1 MNAPATI
8 WSAWNILA
16 PFTFVACAIL
26 IVYWRGWRR
35 LHRAMPTRWGWRRGI
50 FFSAGV
56 IALWIALQ
64 SPIDA
69 LASWLLAAH
78 MTQHFLLTM
87 IAPPLLL
94 LGWPMPPLLSGV
106 PRWLSRDVLGPILAW
121 PRAQHVGRR
130 LTHPVTGWLAMVLL
144 TWGWHLPVTY
154 QLALEVPA
162 WHVVEHMCFLWGG
175 ILFWWSV
182 VAPYPWRSPW
192 PRIAMPLYLLSA
204 DVANTIVAAI
214 LAFAPSAIYPWY
226 ESTAPTFGVSALTD
240 QQKAAAIMWIPGQL
254 VYLIPAAIILFSA
267 LSSTRSQR
275 AQQFKSIA
283 LPQFSLANRS
293 AKRQIFDVLALP
305 VIGTALK
312 SARVRGAI
320 RWVMLLGALVIVADG
335 WFGPREAST
344 NIAGTWTWTHWRGFA
359 AITLVAGG
367 NLACMT
373 CPLIA
378 PRTFLRRFITPRFRW
393 PRALSTKWLAVAL
406 IMAWLLSYEI
416 WSLWDSSFATAWIIA
431 GYFVVVTVVD
441 LLFEGATFCKWLCP
455 IGQYQMALSVASPLE
470 VRMRSSDVCA
480 DCQTQDCLRGNAA
493 APGCGTG
500 LFMPKKVGNL
510 DCTFCLDCV
519 SACPHDNIGLLTR
532 VPFVDIAQERW
543 RSSIGVLAKR
553 MDFIVLLAVIAVG
566 AFANAI
572 AMTQPLVTLVQVF
585 RQWIDSNFLAVTVI
599 VLISIFAI
607 ALPMVLA
614 AWLAPRSISENFR
627 AQFAHVTLS
636 LLPLSIAMWL
646 AHLGFHFVTG
656 FRSALPPFQRA
667 AMDIGV
673 NEFGAP
679 QWSANCCAIM
689 PAWLLPAQLCVLGA
703 GVLMSLSLMWS
714 RAERSIEPSQGA
726 HLPNMFSVAWRASIS
741 MCAALSWWALGVWIV
756 LQPMQMRGLLN
767 P

>member
-1 MNAPATI
+1 M
-8 WSAWNILA
+8 
-16 PFTFVACAIL
+16 
-26 IVYWRGWRR
+26 
-35 LHRAMPTRWGWRRGI
+35 

-64 SPIDA
+64 SPIDE

-94 LGWPMPPLLSGV
+94 LGWPMPPLMAGV
-106 PRWLSRDVLGPILAW
+106 PRWLSRDALGPILGW
-121 PRAQHVGRR
+121 SRAQNVGMR

-192 PRIAMPLYLLSA
+192 PRIVMPLYLLSA

-214 LAFAPSAIYPWY
+214 LAFSPGAIYPWY
-226 ESTAPTFGVSALTD
+226 ESTAPIFGVSALTD
-240 QQKAAAIMWIPGQL
+240 QQEAAAIMWVPGQL
-254 VYLIPAAIILFSA
+254 VYLIPAVVILFSA

-283 LPQFSLANRS
+283 LPQFSISNRRV
-293 AKRQIFDVLALP
+293 KRQIFDVLALP
-305 VIGTALK
+305 VIGVVLK
-312 SARVRGAI
+312 SARVRGGI
-320 RWVMLLGALVIVADG
+320 RWVMLIGALAIIVDG
-335 WFGPREAST
+335 LVGPREAST

-393 PRALSTKWLAVAL
+393 PRALSTKWLAAVL

-470 VRMRSSDVCA
+470 VGMRLTDVCSN
-480 DCQTQDCLRGNAA
+480 CQTQDCLRGNAA

-532 VPFVDIAQERW
+532 VPFVDITQDRW

-553 MDFIVLLAVIAVG
+553 MDFMVLLAVIAVG
-566 AFANAI
+566 GFANAI
-572 AMTQPLVTLVQVF
+572 AMTEPALAFVQDCSE
-585 RQWIDSNFLAVTVI
+585 WMGGNFLAVMCV
-599 VLISIFAI
+599 VLASIIAI
-607 ALPMVLA
+607 ALPMVVASLIG
-614 AWLAPRSISENFR
+614 STSR
-627 AQFAHVTLS
+627 ADIRLRFSHMTLS

-656 FRSALPPFQRA
+656 FRSALPPLQRA
-667 AMDIGV
+667 AQDLGV
-673 NEFGAP
+673 NGLGSP
-679 QWSANCCAIM
+679 QWSENCCSIM
-689 PAWLLPAQLCVLGA
+689 PAWLVPAQFMILGA
-703 GVLMSLSLMWS
+703 GLLVSLSLMWS
-714 RAERSIEPSQGA
+714 RAERSIEPDIRTS
-726 HLPNMFSVAWRASIS
+726 LPTMFAVARRGFIGMLASL
-741 MCAALSWWALGVWIV
+741 CWWAIGVWIV

-767 P
+767 S

>member
-1 MNAPATI
+1 M
-8 WSAWNILA
+8 
-16 PFTFVACAIL
+16 
-26 IVYWRGWRR
+26 
-35 LHRAMPTRWGWRRGI
+35 

-64 SPIDA
+64 SPIDE

-94 LGWPMPPLLSGV
+94 LGWPMPPLMAGV
-106 PRWLSRDVLGPILAW
+106 PRWLSRDALGPILGW
-121 PRAQHVGRR
+121 SRAQNVGMR

-192 PRIAMPLYLLSA
+192 PRIVMPLYLLSA

-214 LAFAPSAIYPWY
+214 LAFSPGAIYPWY
-226 ESTAPTFGVSALTD
+226 ESTAPIFGVSALTD
-240 QQKAAAIMWIPGQL
+240 QQEAAAIMWVPGQL
-254 VYLIPAAIILFSA
+254 VYLIPAVVILFSA

-283 LPQFSLANRS
+283 LPQFSISNRR

-305 VIGTALK
+305 VIGVVLK
-312 SARVRGAI
+312 SARVRGGI
-320 RWVMLLGALVIVADG
+320 RWVMLIGALAIIVDG
-335 WFGPREAST
+335 LVGPREAST

-393 PRALSTKWLAVAL
+393 PRALSTKWLAAVL

-431 GYFVVVTVVD
+431 GYFVAVTVVD

-470 VRMRSSDVCA
+470 VGMRLTDVCSN
-480 DCQTQDCLRGNAA
+480 CQTQDCLRGNAA

-532 VPFVDIAQERW
+532 VPFVDITQDRW

-553 MDFIVLLAVIAVG
+553 MDFMVLLAVIAVG
-566 AFANAI
+566 GFANAI
-572 AMTQPLVTLVQVF
+572 AMTEPALALVQDCSE
-585 RQWIDSNFLAVTVI
+585 WMGGNFLAVMCV
-599 VLISIFAI
+599 VLASIIAI
-607 ALPMVLA
+607 ALPMVVASLIG
-614 AWLAPRSISENFR
+614 STSR
-627 AQFAHVTLS
+627 ADIRLRFSHMTLS

-656 FRSALPPFQRA
+656 FRSALPPLQRA
-667 AMDIGV
+667 AQDLGV
-673 NEFGAP
+673 NGLGSP
-679 QWSANCCAIM
+679 QWSENCCSIM
-689 PAWLLPAQLCVLGA
+689 PAWLVPAQFMILGA
-703 GVLMSLSLMWS
+703 GLLVSLSLMWS
-714 RAERSIEPSQGA
+714 RAERSIEPDIRTS
-726 HLPNMFSVAWRASIS
+726 LPTMFAVARRGFIGMLASL
-741 MCAALSWWALGVWIV
+741 CWWAIGVWIV

-767 P
+767 S

>member
-1 MNAPATI
+1 M
-8 WSAWNILA
+8 
-16 PFTFVACAIL
+16 
-26 IVYWRGWRR
+26 
-35 LHRAMPTRWGWRRGI
+35 

-64 SPIDA
+64 SPIDE

-94 LGWPMPPLLSGV
+94 LGWPMPPLMAGV
-106 PRWLSRDVLGPILAW
+106 PRWLSRDALGPILGW
-121 PRAQHVGRR
+121 SRAQNVGMR

-175 ILFWWSV
+175 LLFWWSV

-192 PRIAMPLYLLSA
+192 PRIVMPLYLLSA

-214 LAFAPSAIYPWY
+214 LAFSPGAIYPWY
-226 ESTAPTFGVSALTD
+226 ESTAPIFGVSALTD
-240 QQKAAAIMWIPGQL
+240 QQEAAAIMWVPGQL
-254 VYLIPAAIILFSA
+254 VYLIPAVVILFSA

-283 LPQFSLANRS
+283 LPQFSISNRR

-305 VIGTALK
+305 VIGVVLK
-312 SARVRGAI
+312 SARVRGGI
-320 RWVMLLGALVIVADG
+320 RWVMLIGALAIIVDG
-335 WFGPREAST
+335 LVGPREAST

-393 PRALSTKWLAVAL
+393 PRALSTKWLAAVL

-470 VRMRSSDVCA
+470 VGMRLTDVCSN
-480 DCQTQDCLRGNAA
+480 CQTQDCLRGNAA

-532 VPFVDIAQERW
+532 VPFVDITQDRW

-553 MDFIVLLAVIAVG
+553 MDFMVLLAVIAVG
-566 AFANAI
+566 GFANAI
-572 AMTQPLVTLVQVF
+572 AMTEPALAFVQDCSE
-585 RQWIDSNFLAVTVI
+585 WMGGNFLAVMCV
-599 VLISIFAI
+599 VLASIIAI
-607 ALPMVLA
+607 ALPMVVASLIG
-614 AWLAPRSISENFR
+614 STSR
-627 AQFAHVTLS
+627 ADIRLRFSHMTLS

-656 FRSALPPFQRA
+656 FRSALPPLQRA
-667 AMDIGV
+667 AQDLGV
-673 NEFGAP
+673 NGLGSP
-679 QWSANCCAIM
+679 QWSENCCSIM
-689 PAWLLPAQLCVLGA
+689 PAWLVPAQFMILGA
-703 GVLMSLSLMWS
+703 GLLVSLSLMWS
-714 RAERSIEPSQGA
+714 RAERSIEPDIRTS
-726 HLPNMFSVAWRASIS
+726 LPTMFAVARRGFIGMLASL
-741 MCAALSWWALGVWIV
+741 CWWAIGVWIV

-767 P
+767 S

>member
-1 MNAPATI
+1 M
-8 WSAWNILA
+8 
-16 PFTFVACAIL
+16 
-26 IVYWRGWRR
+26 
-35 LHRAMPTRWGWRRGI
+35 

-64 SPIDA
+64 SPIDE

-94 LGWPMPPLLSGV
+94 LGWPMPPLMAGV
-106 PRWLSRDVLGPILAW
+106 PRWLSRDALGPILGW
-121 PRAQHVGRR
+121 SRAQNVGMR

-192 PRIAMPLYLLSA
+192 PRIVMPLYLLSA

-214 LAFAPSAIYPWY
+214 LAFSPGAIYPWY
-226 ESTAPTFGVSALTD
+226 ESTAPIFGVSALTD
-240 QQKAAAIMWIPGQL
+240 QQEAAAIMWVPGQL
-254 VYLIPAAIILFSA
+254 VYLIPAVVILFSA

-283 LPQFSLANRS
+283 LPQFSISNRRV
-293 AKRQIFDVLALP
+293 KRQIFDVLALP
-305 VIGTALK
+305 VIGVVLK
-312 SARVRGAI
+312 SARVRGGI
-320 RWVMLLGALVIVADG
+320 RWVMLIGALAIIVDG
-335 WFGPREAST
+335 LVGPREAST

-393 PRALSTKWLAVAL
+393 PRALSTKWLAAVL

-470 VRMRSSDVCA
+470 VGMRLTDVCSN
-480 DCQTQDCLRGNAA
+480 CQTQDCLRGNAA

-532 VPFVDIAQERW
+532 VPFVDITQDRW

-553 MDFIVLLAVIAVG
+553 MDFMVLLAVIAVG
-566 AFANAI
+566 GFANAI
-572 AMTQPLVTLVQVF
+572 AMTEPALTLVQDCRV
-585 RQWIDSNFLAVTVI
+585 WMGGNFLAVMCV
-599 VLISIFAI
+599 VLASIIAI
-607 ALPMVLA
+607 ALPMVVASLIG
-614 AWLAPRSISENFR
+614 STSR
-627 AQFAHVTLS
+627 ADIRLRFSHMTLS

-656 FRSALPPFQRA
+656 FRSALPPLQRA
-667 AMDIGV
+667 AQDLGV
-673 NEFGAP
+673 NGLGSP
-679 QWSANCCAIM
+679 QWSENCCSIM
-689 PAWLLPAQLCVLGA
+689 PAWLVPAQFMILGA
-703 GVLMSLSLMWS
+703 GLLVSLSLMWS
-714 RAERSIEPSQGA
+714 RAERSIEPDIRTS
-726 HLPNMFSVAWRASIS
+726 LPTMFAVARRGFIGMLASL
-741 MCAALSWWALGVWIV
+741 CWWAIGVWIV

-767 P
+767 S

>member
-1 MNAPATI
+1 MNTPATI
-8 WSAWNILA
+8 WSAWNVFA

-35 LHRAMPTRWGWRRGI
+35 LHRAMPLRWGWRRGI
-50 FFSAGV
+50 FFTAGV
-56 IALWIALQ
+56 CALWIALQ

-69 LASWLLAAH
+69 LASWRLAAH

-94 LGWPMPPLLSGV
+94 LGWPMPPLLAGV

-121 PRAQHVGRR
+121 PRAQQCGIF
-130 LTHPVTGWLAMVLL
+130 LTHPLTGWLAMVLL

-192 PRIAMPLYLLSA
+192 PRVAMPLYLLSA

-214 LAFAPSAIYPWY
+214 LAFAPNAIYPWY
-226 ESTAPTFGVSALTD
+226 ESTAPTFGVTALTD
-240 QQKAAAIMWIPGQL
+240 QQQAAAIMWIPGQL
-254 VYLIPAAIILFSA
+254 VYLIPAVVILFNA

-275 AQQFKSIA
+275 ARASKNISLQQFAYS
-283 LPQFSLANRS
+283 NRR
-293 AKRQIFDVLALP
+293 AKRPLFDALALP
-305 VIGTALK
+305 VIGGALK

-320 RWVMLLGALVIVADG
+320 RWVMLIGALVIVADG

-344 NIAGTWTWTHWRGFA
+344 NIAGTWTWTHWRGFTA
-359 AITLVAGG
+359 MALVAGG

-393 PRALSTKWLAVAL
+393 PRALGTKWLAAVL
-406 IMAWLLSYEI
+406 IAAWLLCYEI
-416 WSLWDSSFATAWIIA
+416 WSLWDSSFATAWIIV
-431 GYFVVVTVVD
+431 GYLVVVTVVD

-470 VRMRSSDVCA
+470 VRMRSSDVCTS
-480 DCQTQDCLRGNAA
+480 CQTQDCLRGNAA

-532 VPFVDIAQERW
+532 VPFTDIAQNGW
-543 RSSIGVLAKR
+543 RSSIGVLTKR
-553 MDFIVLLAVIAVG
+553 MDFIVLLIIISVG
-566 AFANAI
+566 AFANAM
-572 AMTQPLVTLVQVF
+572 AMTEPMLVMVQECREWIGSNVVAVTLIVF
-585 RQWIDSNFLAVTVI
+585 SCMI
-599 VLISIFAI
+599 AI

-614 AWLAPRSISENFR
+614 AWIEARVGSQHVR
-627 AQFAHVTLS
+627 ATIAQMTLS
-636 LLPLSIAMWL
+636 LLPLSITMWL

-656 FRSALPPFQRA
+656 FRSAWPPLQRA
-667 AMDIGV
+667 AQDMGLHLL
-673 NEFGAP
+673 GPP

-689 PAWLLPAQLCVLGA
+689 PAWLIPAQLCIVGA
-703 GVLMSLSLMWS
+703 GLLITVSLIWS
-714 RAERSIEPSQGA
+714 RAEQGMQ
-726 HLPNMFSVAWRASIS
+726 HTQNTLPGMLAVMRRAC
-741 MCAALSWWALGVWIV
+741 MGMLAAISWWVLAVWIV
-756 LQPMQMRGLLN
+756 LQPMQMRGLLS

>member
-1 MNAPATI
+1 MPA
-8 WSAWNILA
+8 
-16 PFTFVACAIL
+16 
-26 IVYWRGWRR
+26 
-35 LHRAMPTRWGWRRGI
+35 RWGWRRGM

-64 SPIDA
+64 SPIDE

-94 LGWPMPPLLSGV
+94 LGWPMPPLMAGV
-106 PRWLSRDVLGPILAW
+106 PRWLSRDALGPILGW
-121 PRAQHVGRR
+121 SRAQNVGMR

-192 PRIAMPLYLLSA
+192 PRIVMPLYLLSA

-214 LAFAPSAIYPWY
+214 LAFSPGAIYPWY
-226 ESTAPTFGVSALTD
+226 ESTAPIFGVSALTD
-240 QQKAAAIMWIPGQL
+240 QQEAAAIMWVPGQL
-254 VYLIPAAIILFSA
+254 VYLIPAVVILFSA

-283 LPQFSLANRS
+283 LPQFSISNRR

-305 VIGTALK
+305 VIGVVLK
-312 SARVRGAI
+312 SARVRGGI
-320 RWVMLLGALVIVADG
+320 RWVMLIGALAIIVDG
-335 WFGPREAST
+335 LVGPREAST

-393 PRALSTKWLAVAL
+393 PRALSTKWLAAVL

-431 GYFVVVTVVD
+431 GYFVAVTVVD

-470 VRMRSSDVCA
+470 VGMRLTDVCSN
-480 DCQTQDCLRGNAA
+480 CQTQDCLRGNAA

-532 VPFVDIAQERW
+532 VPFVDITQDRW

-553 MDFIVLLAVIAVG
+553 MDFMVLLAVIAVG
-566 AFANAI
+566 GFANAI
-572 AMTQPLVTLVQVF
+572 AMTEPALTLVQDCRV
-585 RQWIDSNFLAVTVI
+585 WMGGNFLAVMCV
-599 VLISIFAI
+599 VLASIIAI
-607 ALPMVLA
+607 ALPMVVASLIG
-614 AWLAPRSISENFR
+614 STSR
-627 AQFAHVTLS
+627 ADIRLRFSHMTLS

-656 FRSALPPFQRA
+656 FRSALPPLQRA
-667 AMDIGV
+667 AQDLGV
-673 NEFGAP
+673 NGLGSP
-679 QWSANCCAIM
+679 QWSENCCSIM
-689 PAWLLPAQLCVLGA
+689 PAWLVPAQFMILGA
-703 GVLMSLSLMWS
+703 GLLVSLSLMWS
-714 RAERSIEPSQGA
+714 RAERSIEPDIRTS
-726 HLPNMFSVAWRASIS
+726 LPTMFAVARRGFIGMLASL
-741 MCAALSWWALGVWIV
+741 CWWAIGVWIV

-767 P
+767 S

>member
-1 MNAPATI
+1 
-8 WSAWNILA
+8 
-16 PFTFVACAIL
+16 
-26 IVYWRGWRR
+26 
-35 LHRAMPTRWGWRRGI
+35 
-50 FFSAGV
+50 
-56 IALWIALQ
+56 
-64 SPIDA
+64 
-69 LASWLLAAH
+69 
-78 MTQHFLLTM
+78 
-87 IAPPLLL
+87 
-94 LGWPMPPLLSGV
+94 
-106 PRWLSRDVLGPILAW
+106 
-121 PRAQHVGRR
+121 
-130 LTHPVTGWLAMVLL
+130 
-144 TWGWHLPVTY
+144 
-154 QLALEVPA
+154 
-162 WHVVEHMCFLWGG
+162 
-175 ILFWWSV
+175 
-182 VAPYPWRSPW
+182 
-192 PRIAMPLYLLSA
+192 MPLYLLSA

-214 LAFAPSAIYPWY
+214 LAFSPSAIYPWY
-226 ESTAPTFGVSALTD
+226 ESTAPIFGVSALTD
-240 QQKAAAIMWIPGQL
+240 QQEAAAIMWVPGQL
-254 VYLIPAAIILFSA
+254 VYLIPAVVILFSA

-283 LPQFSLANRS
+283 LPQFSISNRR

-305 VIGTALK
+305 VIGAALK

-320 RWVMLLGALVIVADG
+320 RWVMLIGALAIIVDG
-335 WFGPREAST
+335 LVGPREAST

-393 PRALSTKWLAVAL
+393 PRALSTKWLAAAL

-431 GYFVVVTVVD
+431 GYFVAVTVVD

-470 VRMRSSDVCA
+470 VGMRLADVCSN
-480 DCQTQDCLRGNAA
+480 CQTQDCLRGNAA

-532 VPFVDIAQERW
+532 VPFVDITQDRW

-553 MDFIVLLAVIAVG
+553 IDFMVLLAVIAVG
-566 AFANAI
+566 GFANAI
-572 AMTQPLVTLVQVF
+572 AMTEPALALVQDC
-585 RQWIDSNFLAVTVI
+585 REWMGGNYLAVMCV
-599 VLISIFAI
+599 VLASMITI
-607 ALPMVLA
+607 ALPMVVASLIG
-614 AWLAPRSISENFR
+614 STSR
-627 AQFAHVTLS
+627 ADIRMRFSHMTLS

-656 FRSALPPFQRA
+656 FRSALPPLQRA
-667 AMDIGV
+667 AQDLGV
-673 NEFGAP
+673 NGLGSP

-689 PAWLLPAQLCVLGA
+689 PAWLVPAQLMILGA
-703 GVLMSLSLMWS
+703 GLLVSLSLMWL
-714 RAERSIEPSQGA
+714 RAERSIESDTRTSLPSMLA
-726 HLPNMFSVAWRASIS
+726 VARRGFIGMLASL
-741 MCAALSWWALGVWIV
+741 CWWAIGVWIV

-767 P
+767 S

>member
-1 MNAPATI
+1 
-8 WSAWNILA
+8 
-16 PFTFVACAIL
+16 
-26 IVYWRGWRR
+26 
-35 LHRAMPTRWGWRRGI
+35 MPERWGWRRGM

-56 IALWIALQ
+56 IALWVALE

-94 LGWPMPPLLSGV
+94 LGWPMPPLLAGV
-106 PRWLSRDVLGPILAW
+106 PRWLSRDALGPILAW
-121 PRAQHVGRR
+121 RRAQKVGMR
-130 LTHPVTGWLAMVLL
+130 LTHPLAGWLAMVLL

-162 WHVVEHMCFLWGG
+162 WHAVEHMCFLWGG

-192 PRIAMPLYLLSA
+192 PRFAIPLYLLSA

-214 LAFAPSAIYPWY
+214 LAFSPEAIYPWY

-240 QQKAAAIMWIPGQL
+240 QQEAAAIMWVPGQL
-254 VYLIPAAIILFSA
+254 VYLIPAVMILFSA

-275 AQQFKSIA
+275 AQQLKSIE
-283 LPQFSLANRS
+283 LPQFSISNRR

-305 VIGTALK
+305 IIGAALK

-320 RWVMLLGALVIVADG
+320 RWVMLIGALAIIADG

-393 PRALSTKWLAVAL
+393 PRALSTKWLAAVL

-431 GYFVVVTVVD
+431 GYFVAVTVVD

-470 VRMRSSDVCA
+470 VGMRLTDVCSK
-480 DCQTQDCLRGNAA
+480 CQTQDCLRGNAA

-532 VPFVDIAQERW
+532 VPFVDMTQDRW

-553 MDFIVLLAVIAVG
+553 MDFMVLLAVIAVG
-566 AFANAI
+566 GFANAI
-572 AMTQPLVTLVQVF
+572 AMTEPALALVQNC
-585 RQWIDSNFLAVTVI
+585 REWMGGNFLAVMCVVVASMI
-599 VLISIFAI
+599 AI
-607 ALPMVLA
+607 ALPMVVASLIGA
-614 AWLAPRSISENFR
+614 TSQADIRLRFS
-627 AQFAHVTLS
+627 HMTLS

-656 FRSALPPFQRA
+656 FRSALPPLQRA
-667 AMDIGV
+667 AQDLGV
-673 NEFGAP
+673 NGLGSP

-689 PAWLLPAQLCVLGA
+689 PTWLVPVQLIILGA
-703 GVLMSLSLMWS
+703 GLLVSLSLMWS
-714 RAERSIEPSQGA
+714 RAERSIESDA
-726 HLPNMFSVAWRASIS
+726 RTSLPTLFAVARHGFIGMVASL
-741 MCAALSWWALGVWIV
+741 CWWAIGVWIV

-767 P
+767 S

>member
-1 MNAPATI
+1 MPA
-8 WSAWNILA
+8 
-16 PFTFVACAIL
+16 
-26 IVYWRGWRR
+26 
-35 LHRAMPTRWGWRRGI
+35 RWGWRRGM

-64 SPIDA
+64 SPIDE

-94 LGWPMPPLLSGV
+94 LGWPMPPLMAGV
-106 PRWLSRDVLGPILAW
+106 PRWLSRDALGPILGW
-121 PRAQHVGRR
+121 SRAQNVGMR

-192 PRIAMPLYLLSA
+192 PRIVMPLYLLSA

-214 LAFAPSAIYPWY
+214 LAFSPGAIYPWY
-226 ESTAPTFGVSALTD
+226 ESTAPIFGVSALTD
-240 QQKAAAIMWIPGQL
+240 QQEAAAIMWVPGQL
-254 VYLIPAAIILFSA
+254 VYLIPAVVILFSA

-283 LPQFSLANRS
+283 LPQFSISNRR

-305 VIGTALK
+305 VIGVVLK
-312 SARVRGAI
+312 SARVRGGI
-320 RWVMLLGALVIVADG
+320 RWVMLIGALAIIVDG
-335 WFGPREAST
+335 LVGPREAST

-393 PRALSTKWLAVAL
+393 PRALSTKWLAAVL

-470 VRMRSSDVCA
+470 VGMRLTDVCSN
-480 DCQTQDCLRGNAA
+480 CQTQDCLRGNAA

-532 VPFVDIAQERW
+532 VPFVDITQDRW

-553 MDFIVLLAVIAVG
+553 MDFMVLLAVIAVG
-566 AFANAI
+566 GFANAI
-572 AMTQPLVTLVQVF
+572 AMTEPALALVQDCSE
-585 RQWIDSNFLAVTVI
+585 WMGGNFLAVMCV
-599 VLISIFAI
+599 VLASIIAI
-607 ALPMVLA
+607 ALPMVVASLIG
-614 AWLAPRSISENFR
+614 STSR
-627 AQFAHVTLS
+627 ADIRLRFSHMTLS

-656 FRSALPPFQRA
+656 FRSALPPLQRA
-667 AMDIGV
+667 AQDLGV
-673 NEFGAP
+673 NGLGSP
-679 QWSANCCAIM
+679 QWSENCCSIM
-689 PAWLLPAQLCVLGA
+689 PAWLVPAQFMILGA
-703 GVLMSLSLMWS
+703 GLLVSLSLMWS
-714 RAERSIEPSQGA
+714 RAERSIEPDIRTS
-726 HLPNMFSVAWRASIS
+726 LPTMFAVARRGFIGMLASL
-741 MCAALSWWALGVWIV
+741 CWWAIGVWIV

-767 P
+767 S

>member
-8 WSAWNILA
+8 WSAWNVLA

-94 LGWPMPPLLSGV
+94 LGWPMPPFLAGV
-106 PRWLSRDVLGPILAW
+106 PRWLSRDMLGPILAW
-121 PRAQHVGRR
+121 PRAQQCGMF
-130 LTHPVTGWLAMVLL
+130 LTHPLTGWLAMVLL
-144 TWGWHLPVTY
+144 TWGWHLPVAY

-162 WHVVEHMCFLWGG
+162 WHLVEHMCFLWGG

-182 VAPYPWRSPW
+182 VAPYPWRTPW

-226 ESTAPTFGVSALTD
+226 ESTAPTFGVTALTD
-240 QQKAAAIMWIPGQL
+240 QQEAAAIMWIPGQL
-254 VYLIPAAIILFSA
+254 VYLIPAVVILFNA
-267 LSSTRSQR
+267 LTSTRSQR

-283 LPQFSLANRS
+283 LPQFLISNRR

-305 VIGTALK
+305 VIGAALK
-312 SARVRGAI
+312 SARVRGAL
-320 RWVMLLGALVIVADG
+320 RWVMLLGALLIVADG
-335 WFGPREAST
+335 LYGPREAST

-393 PRALSTKWLAVAL
+393 PRALSTKWLAAAL
-406 IMAWLLSYEI
+406 IAAWLLSYEI
-416 WSLWDSSFATAWIIA
+416 WSLWDSSFATAWIIV

-455 IGQYQMALSVASPLE
+455 IGQYQMALS
-470 VRMRSSDVCA
+470 
-480 DCQTQDCLRGNAA
+480 
-493 APGCGTG
+493 
-500 LFMPKKVGNL
+500 
-510 DCTFCLDCV
+510 
-519 SACPHDNIGLLTR
+519 
-532 VPFVDIAQERW
+532 
-543 RSSIGVLAKR
+543 
-553 MDFIVLLAVIAVG
+553 
-566 AFANAI
+566 
-572 AMTQPLVTLVQVF
+572 
-585 RQWIDSNFLAVTVI
+585 
-599 VLISIFAI
+599 LIHI
-607 ALPMVLA
+607 
-614 AWLAPRSISENFR
+614 
-627 AQFAHVTLS
+627 
-636 LLPLSIAMWL
+636 
-646 AHLGFHFVTG
+646 
-656 FRSALPPFQRA
+656 
-667 AMDIGV
+667 
-673 NEFGAP
+673 
-679 QWSANCCAIM
+679 
-689 PAWLLPAQLCVLGA
+689 
-703 GVLMSLSLMWS
+703 
-714 RAERSIEPSQGA
+714 
-726 HLPNMFSVAWRASIS
+726 
-741 MCAALSWWALGVWIV
+741 
-756 LQPMQMRGLLN
+756 
-767 P
+767 

>member
-1 MNAPATI
+1 M
-8 WSAWNILA
+8 
-16 PFTFVACAIL
+16 
-26 IVYWRGWRR
+26 
-35 LHRAMPTRWGWRRGI
+35 

-64 SPIDA
+64 SPIDE

-94 LGWPMPPLLSGV
+94 LGWPMPPLMAGV
-106 PRWLSRDVLGPILAW
+106 PRWLSRDALGPILGW
-121 PRAQHVGRR
+121 SRAQNVGMR

-175 ILFWWSV
+175 LLFWWSV

-192 PRIAMPLYLLSA
+192 PRIVMPLYLLSA

-214 LAFAPSAIYPWY
+214 LAFSPGAIYPWY
-226 ESTAPTFGVSALTD
+226 ESTAPIFGVSALTD
-240 QQKAAAIMWIPGQL
+240 QQEAAAIMWVPGQL
-254 VYLIPAAIILFSA
+254 VYLIPAVVILFSA

-283 LPQFSLANRS
+283 LPQFSISNRR

-305 VIGTALK
+305 VIGAALK

-320 RWVMLLGALVIVADG
+320 RWVMLIGALAIIVDG
-335 WFGPREAST
+335 LVGPREAST

-393 PRALSTKWLAVAL
+393 PRALSTKWLAAVL

-470 VRMRSSDVCA
+470 VGMRLTDVCSN
-480 DCQTQDCLRGNAA
+480 CQTQDCLRGNAA

-532 VPFVDIAQERW
+532 VPFVDITQDRW

-553 MDFIVLLAVIAVG
+553 MDFMVLLAVIAVG
-566 AFANAI
+566 GFANAI
-572 AMTQPLVTLVQVF
+572 AMTEPALAFVQDCSE
-585 RQWIDSNFLAVTVI
+585 WMGGNFLAVMCV
-599 VLISIFAI
+599 VLASIIAI
-607 ALPMVLA
+607 ALPMVVASLIG
-614 AWLAPRSISENFR
+614 STSR
-627 AQFAHVTLS
+627 ADIRLRFSHMTLS

-656 FRSALPPFQRA
+656 FRSALPPLQRA
-667 AMDIGV
+667 AQDLGV
-673 NEFGAP
+673 NGLGSP
-679 QWSANCCAIM
+679 QWSENCCSIM
-689 PAWLLPAQLCVLGA
+689 PAWLVPAQFMILGA
-703 GVLMSLSLMWS
+703 GLLVSLSLMWS
-714 RAERSIEPSQGA
+714 RAERSIEPDIRTS
-726 HLPNMFSVAWRASIS
+726 LPTMFAVARRGFIGMLASL
-741 MCAALSWWALGVWIV
+741 CWWAIGVWIV

-767 P
+767 S

>member
-8 WSAWNILA
+8 WSAWNFLA

-35 LHRAMPTRWGWRRGI
+35 LHRAMPARWGWRRGM

-56 IALWIALQ
+56 IALWVALE

-94 LGWPMPPLLSGV
+94 LGWPMPPLLAGV
-106 PRWLSRDVLGPILAW
+106 PRWLSRDALGPILAW
-121 PRAQHVGRR
+121 PRAQKVGMR

-162 WHVVEHMCFLWGG
+162 WHAVEHMCFLWGG

-192 PRIAMPLYLLSA
+192 PRFAIPLYLLSA

-214 LAFAPSAIYPWY
+214 LAFSPEAIYPWY

-240 QQKAAAIMWIPGQL
+240 QQEAAAIMWVPGQL
-254 VYLIPAAIILFSA
+254 VYLIPAVMILFSA

-275 AQQFKSIA
+275 AQQLKSIA
-283 LPQFSLANRS
+283 LPQLNTNRR
-293 AKRQIFDVLALP
+293 AKRLIFDVLALP
-305 VIGTALK
+305 VIGEAFK
-312 SARVRGAI
+312 SARFRGAL

-335 WFGPREAST
+335 WVGPREAST

-393 PRALSTKWLAVAL
+393 PRALSTKWLAAAL

-431 GYFVVVTVVD
+431 GYFVAVTVVD

-470 VRMRSSDVCA
+470 VGMRLTDVCSK
-480 DCQTQDCLRGNAA
+480 CQTQDCLRGNAA

-532 VPFVDIAQERW
+532 VPFVDMTQDRW
-543 RSSIGVLAKR
+543 RSSIGVLTKR
-553 MDFIVLLAVIAVG
+553 MDFMVLLAVIAVG
-566 AFANAI
+566 GFANAI
-572 AMTQPLVTLVQVF
+572 AMTEPALALVQNC
-585 RQWIDSNFLAVTVI
+585 REWMGGNFLAVMCVVVASMI
-599 VLISIFAI
+599 AI
-607 ALPMVLA
+607 ALPMVVASLIGA
-614 AWLAPRSISENFR
+614 TSQADIRLRFS
-627 AQFAHVTLS
+627 HMTLS

-656 FRSALPPFQRA
+656 FRSALPPLQRA
-667 AMDIGV
+667 AQDLGV
-673 NEFGAP
+673 NGLGSP

-689 PAWLLPAQLCVLGA
+689 PTWLVPVQLIILGA
-703 GVLMSLSLMWS
+703 GLLVSLSLMWS
-714 RAERSIEPSQGA
+714 RAERSIESDA
-726 HLPNMFSVAWRASIS
+726 RTSLPTLFAVARHGFIGMVASL
-741 MCAALSWWALGVWIV
+741 CWWAIGVWIV

-767 P
+767 S

>member
-8 WSAWNILA
+8 WSAWNLLA

-35 LHRAMPTRWGWRRGI
+35 LHRAMPARWGWRRGM

-56 IALWIALQ
+56 IALWVALE

-94 LGWPMPPLLSGV
+94 LGWPMPPLLAGV
-106 PRWLSRDVLGPILAW
+106 PRWLSRDALGPILAW
-121 PRAQHVGRR
+121 PRAQKVGMR

-162 WHVVEHMCFLWGG
+162 WHAVEHMCFLWGG

-192 PRIAMPLYLLSA
+192 PRFAIPLYLLSA

-214 LAFAPSAIYPWY
+214 LAFSPEAIYPWY

-240 QQKAAAIMWIPGQL
+240 QQEAAAIMWVPGQL
-254 VYLIPAAIILFSA
+254 VYLIPAVMILFSA

-275 AQQFKSIA
+275 AQQLKSIA
-283 LPQFSLANRS
+283 LPQLNTNRR
-293 AKRQIFDVLALP
+293 AKRLIFDVLALP
-305 VIGTALK
+305 VIGAAFK
-312 SARVRGAI
+312 SARFRGAL

-335 WFGPREAST
+335 WVGPREAST

-393 PRALSTKWLAVAL
+393 PRALSTKWLAAVL

-431 GYFVVVTVVD
+431 GYFVAVTVVD

-470 VRMRSSDVCA
+470 VGMRLADVCSK
-480 DCQTQDCLRGNAA
+480 CQTQDCLRGNAA
-493 APGCGTG
+493 APGCGTS

-532 VPFVDIAQERW
+532 VPFVDVTQDRW

-553 MDFIVLLAVIAVG
+553 IDFMVLLAVIAVG
-566 AFANAI
+566 GFANAI
-572 AMTQPLVTLVQVF
+572 AMTEPALALVQDC
-585 RQWIDSNFLAVTVI
+585 REWMGGNYLAVMCV
-599 VLISIFAI
+599 VLASMIAI
-607 ALPMVLA
+607 ALPMVA
-614 AWLAPRSISENFR
+614 ASLIGSTSR
-627 AQFAHVTLS
+627 ADIRMRFSHMTLS

-656 FRSALPPFQRA
+656 FRSALPPLQRA
-667 AMDIGV
+667 AQDLGV
-673 NEFGAP
+673 NGLGSP

-689 PAWLLPAQLCVLGA
+689 PAWLVPAQLIILGA
-703 GVLMSLSLMWS
+703 GLLLSLSLMWL
-714 RAERSIEPSQGA
+714 RAERSIEPDIRTS
-726 HLPNMFSVAWRASIS
+726 LPSMFAVARRSFIGMVASL
-741 MCAALSWWALGVWIV
+741 CWWAIGVWIV

-767 P
+767 S

>member
-1 MNAPATI
+1 M
-8 WSAWNILA
+8 
-16 PFTFVACAIL
+16 
-26 IVYWRGWRR
+26 
-35 LHRAMPTRWGWRRGI
+35 
-50 FFSAGV
+50 
-56 IALWIALQ
+56 
-64 SPIDA
+64 
-69 LASWLLAAH
+69 
-78 MTQHFLLTM
+78 
-87 IAPPLLL
+87 
-94 LGWPMPPLLSGV
+94 
-106 PRWLSRDVLGPILAW
+106 
-121 PRAQHVGRR
+121 R

-192 PRIAMPLYLLSA
+192 PRIVMPLYLLSA

-214 LAFAPSAIYPWY
+214 LAFSPGAIYPWY
-226 ESTAPTFGVSALTD
+226 ESTAPIFGVSALTD
-240 QQKAAAIMWIPGQL
+240 QQEAAAIMWVPGQL
-254 VYLIPAAIILFSA
+254 VYLIPAVVILFSA

-283 LPQFSLANRS
+283 LPQFSISNRR

-305 VIGTALK
+305 VIGVVLK
-312 SARVRGAI
+312 SARVRGGI
-320 RWVMLLGALVIVADG
+320 RWVMLIGALAIIVDG
-335 WFGPREAST
+335 LVGPREAST

-393 PRALSTKWLAVAL
+393 PRALSTKWLAAAL

-431 GYFVVVTVVD
+431 GYFVAVTVVD

-470 VRMRSSDVCA
+470 VGMRLTDVCSN
-480 DCQTQDCLRGNAA
+480 CQTQDCLRGNAA

-532 VPFVDIAQERW
+532 VPFVDITQDRW

-553 MDFIVLLAVIAVG
+553 MDFMVLLAVIAVG
-566 AFANAI
+566 GFANAI
-572 AMTQPLVTLVQVF
+572 AMTEPALTLVQDCRV
-585 RQWIDSNFLAVTVI
+585 WMGGNFLAVMCV
-599 VLISIFAI
+599 VLASIIAI
-607 ALPMVLA
+607 ALPMVVASLIG
-614 AWLAPRSISENFR
+614 STSR
-627 AQFAHVTLS
+627 ADIRLRFSHMTLS

-656 FRSALPPFQRA
+656 FRSALPPLQRA
-667 AMDIGV
+667 AQDLGV
-673 NEFGAP
+673 NGLGSP
-679 QWSANCCAIM
+679 QWSENCCSIM
-689 PAWLLPAQLCVLGA
+689 PAWLVPAQFMILGA
-703 GVLMSLSLMWS
+703 GLLVSLSLMWS
-714 RAERSIEPSQGA
+714 RAERSIEPDIRTS
-726 HLPNMFSVAWRASIS
+726 LPTMFAVARRGFIGMLASL
-741 MCAALSWWALGVWIV
+741 CWWAIGVWIV

-767 P
+767 S

>member
-1 MNAPATI
+1 M
-8 WSAWNILA
+8 
-16 PFTFVACAIL
+16 
-26 IVYWRGWRR
+26 
-35 LHRAMPTRWGWRRGI
+35 

-64 SPIDA
+64 SPIDE

-94 LGWPMPPLLSGV
+94 LGWPMPPLMAGV
-106 PRWLSRDVLGPILAW
+106 PRWLSRDALGPILGW
-121 PRAQHVGRR
+121 SRAQNVGMR

-175 ILFWWSV
+175 LLFWWSV

-192 PRIAMPLYLLSA
+192 PRIVMPLYLLSA

-214 LAFAPSAIYPWY
+214 LAFSPGAIYPWY
-226 ESTAPTFGVSALTD
+226 ESTAPIFGVSALTD
-240 QQKAAAIMWIPGQL
+240 QQEAAAIMWVPGQL
-254 VYLIPAAIILFSA
+254 VYLIPAVVILFSA

-283 LPQFSLANRS
+283 LPQFSISNRR

-305 VIGTALK
+305 VIGVVLK
-312 SARVRGAI
+312 SARVRGGI
-320 RWVMLLGALVIVADG
+320 RWVMLIGALAIIVDG
-335 WFGPREAST
+335 LVGPREAST

-393 PRALSTKWLAVAL
+393 PRALSTKWLAAVL

-470 VRMRSSDVCA
+470 VGMRLTDVCSN
-480 DCQTQDCLRGNAA
+480 CQTQDCLRGNAA

-532 VPFVDIAQERW
+532 VPFVDITQDRW

-553 MDFIVLLAVIAVG
+553 MDFMVLLAVIAVG
-566 AFANAI
+566 GFANAI
-572 AMTQPLVTLVQVF
+572 AMTEPALTLVQDCRV
-585 RQWIDSNFLAVTVI
+585 WMGGNFLAVMCV
-599 VLISIFAI
+599 VLASIIAI
-607 ALPMVLA
+607 ALPMVVASLIG
-614 AWLAPRSISENFR
+614 STSR
-627 AQFAHVTLS
+627 ADIRLRFSHMTLS

-656 FRSALPPFQRA
+656 FRSALPPLQRA
-667 AMDIGV
+667 AQDLGV
-673 NEFGAP
+673 NGLGSP
-679 QWSANCCAIM
+679 QWSENCCSIM
-689 PAWLLPAQLCVLGA
+689 PAWLVPAQFMILGA
-703 GVLMSLSLMWS
+703 GLLVSLSLMWS
-714 RAERSIEPSQGA
+714 RAERSIEPDIRTS
-726 HLPNMFSVAWRASIS
+726 LPTMFAVARRGFIGMLASL
-741 MCAALSWWALGVWIV
+741 CWWAIGVWIV

-767 P
+767 S